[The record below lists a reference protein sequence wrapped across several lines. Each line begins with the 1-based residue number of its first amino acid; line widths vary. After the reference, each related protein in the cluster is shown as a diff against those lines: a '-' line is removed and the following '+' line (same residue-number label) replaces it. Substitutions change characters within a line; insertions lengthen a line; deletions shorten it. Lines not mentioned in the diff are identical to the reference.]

1 MELWSIAF
9 VAESHLE
16 YRVAL
21 SASLRW
27 MRKQSELKSTPQ
39 HLTPFITDFC
49 QSSEARCRPMEKGF
63 AYNSS
68 KSDPPSVKVPL
79 DKTSDGHPRFRGCSG
94 IKSYEKLGKL
104 GEGTFGEVHKARS
117 RETGRVVALKK
128 ILMHNE
134 KDGFPITAL
143 REIKLL
149 KMLDHPNVLKLEE
162 MAVERIKG
170 EGRKRATMY
179 MVTPYMDH
187 DLSGLLENPSV
198 HFTEPQIKCYM
209 LQLLEGLRYLHANKI
224 LHRDMK
230 AANLLINNKGVLQIA
245 DFGLARPYDDDP
257 PQPGK
262 GGGEATRPY
271 TTLVVTRWYRP
282 PELLLQLR
290 HYTTAID
297 MWGVGCVFGEMFKGR
312 PILAGNSD
320 LNQAQ
325 LIFDLVG
332 SPNDENMPG
341 WSSLP
346 GCEGVTSFAYRPST
360 LRHVFREQGPVA
372 ISLLSELLK
381 LDWRKRINAMD
392 ALEHPYFKSPP
403 LPAQPSDIPRFE
415 DSHELD
421 RRKFRGQ
428 KAALPPAPAGYDV
441 GMGANGDWNQNPS
454 GNNNHQ
460 LPRPRG
466 GHSNAHPPGQAYA
479 PRRNAYDHRP
489 PHTQQDYRHSGPAT
503 NPPPHRPAWAR
514 EGNGLPP
521 RPPPSNVGWAGQ
533 MNAAVEG
540 PPEMNRGRPPQR
552 AVPHRGA
559 FSQVDTYIP
568 SYSSREDGFVREER
582 GARGWHGDRQE
593 QDPRES
599 GRRRSRSPDLHRDRD
614 RNREIYRR

>member
-1 MELWSIAF
+1 MDG
-9 VAESHLE
+9 
-16 YRVAL
+16 
-21 SASLRW
+21 
-27 MRKQSELKSTPQ
+27 QS
-39 HLTPFITDFC
+39 
-49 QSSEARCRPMEKGF
+49 
-63 AYNSS
+63 
-68 KSDPPSVKVPL
+68 
-79 DKTSDGHPRFRGCSG
+79 RFRGCSS
-94 IKSYEKLGKL
+94 IKHYEVLGKL

-117 RETGRVVALKK
+117 LKTGRVVALKK

-149 KMLDHPNVLKLEE
+149 KMLRHPNVLKLEE
-162 MAVERIKG
+162 MVVERIAGQGK
-170 EGRKRATMY
+170 KRAVMY

-209 LQLLEGLRYLHANKI
+209 LQLLEGLRYLHGNKI

-230 AANLLINNKGVLQIA
+230 AANLLINNLGILQIA

-257 PQPGK
+257 PKPGN
-262 GGGEATRPY
+262 GGGKSTRPY

-332 SPNDENMPG
+332 SPNDDNMPG

-346 GCEGVTSFAYRPST
+346 GCEGVTSFQYRAST
-360 LRHVFREQGPVA
+360 LTQTFREQGSSA
-372 ISLLSELLK
+372 ISLLSEFLK
-381 LDWRKRINAMD
+381 LDWRKRVNAMD
-392 ALEHPYFKSPP
+392 ALEHPYFKNPP
-403 LPAQPSDIPRFE
+403 YPAKPSDIPRFE

-441 GMGANGDWNQNPS
+441 GVGPNTDWSHASGVENNQNS
-454 GNNNHQ
+454 H
-460 LPRPRG
+460 RIRG
-466 GHSNAHPPGQAYA
+466 GNVGYDNGQPPYP
-479 PRRNAYDHRP
+479 PRRDAYDHRVSNSLHEYRSFGAPGVP
-489 PHTQQDYRHSGPAT
+489 PS
-503 NPPPHRPAWAR
+503 HRPAWGR
-514 EGNGLPP
+514 DGNSLPP
-521 RPPPSNVGWAGQ
+521 RPPPSNSNWGGQGWNG
-533 MNAAVEG
+533 EG
-540 PPEMNRGRPPQR
+540 PPETYRGRLPQR
-552 AVPHRGA
+552 LGSSKGGA
-559 FSQVDTYIP
+559 PNMDTYIP
-568 SYSSREDGFVREER
+568 SYASRDDAFR
-582 GARGWHGDRQE
+582 GRDDVQSRDQRGDRGRHGDHRE
-593 QDPRES
+593 HDLRES
-599 GRRRSRSPDLHRDRD
+599 GRLRSRSPDVYRDRD
-614 RNREIYRR
+614 RNREYRR